1 METRGGPRARKHEE
15 AEEESVKEAERES
28 QVKQEET
35 KELPSWEPWGDSAS
49 RREDAACGKY
59 FSWIK
64 YKAG

>member
-35 KELPSWEPWGDSAS
+35 KELPSWEP
-49 RREDAACGKY
+49 
-59 FSWIK
+59 
-64 YKAG
+64 